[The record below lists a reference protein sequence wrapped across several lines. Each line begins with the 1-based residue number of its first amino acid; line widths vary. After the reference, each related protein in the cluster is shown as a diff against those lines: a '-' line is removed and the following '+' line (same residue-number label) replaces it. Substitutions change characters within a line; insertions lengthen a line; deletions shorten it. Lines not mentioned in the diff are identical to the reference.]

1 MRAPLTWAFAVVAAG
16 AAFAAPAVA
25 RERLDPMEMLA
36 RSDANHDGR
45 VSRAEFIDARRDRF
59 KRMDR
64 NNDGY
69 FSDDDLP
76 RIARKRAGEKV
87 DRVIEALDTNRDGR
101 LSRAEFVDGP
111 TRLFD
116 LGDRDRNGVI
126 DRAEMGR
133 LKAVVEARR
142 GD

>member
-1 MRAPLTWAFAVVAAG
+1 MRSPLTWALAVLAAG
-16 AAFAAPAVA
+16 AAFASPAAA
-25 RERLDPMEMLA
+25 RDRLDPMEMLA
-36 RSDANHDGR
+36 RSDADRDGR

-64 NNDGY
+64 NDDGY

-76 RIARKRAGEKV
+76 RMVRKRAGEKM
-87 DRVIEALDTNRDGR
+87 DRAIDALDANRDGR

-126 DRAEMGR
+126 DRAEMDR

>member
-1 MRAPLTWAFAVVAAG
+1 MRVALASAAAALALGVAFAP
-16 AAFAAPAVA
+16 PAVA
-25 RERLDPMEMLA
+25 RDRFDPMEMLA
-36 RSDANHDGR
+36 KSDANRDGR
-45 VSRAEFIDARRDRF
+45 VSRSEFIDARRDRF
-59 KRMDR
+59 ERMDR

-69 FSDDDLP
+69 FTEKDLP
-76 RIARKRAGEKV
+76 RIARKRGGEKV

-101 LSRAEFVDGP
+101 LSRPEFVDGP

-126 DRAEMGR
+126 DRVEMDR
-133 LKAVVEARR
+133 LQEIIQARG